1 VNRDDLWIVLE
12 NDRENSV
19 VFWAVIDRVQR
30 VVLGQGLSNQTD
42 TAAEHAEQ
50 LVNKLVGGAE

>member
-50 LVNKLVGGAE
+50 LVNQLVGGVE

>member
-1 VNRDDLWIVLE
+1 
-12 NDRENSV
+12 
-19 VFWAVIDRVQR
+19 VQR